1 LAILPVDENYQSLQR
16 LNRHRGNLVKQRAK
30 LQVQIRGMMHESM
43 PGYDEL
49 FIQHQFFKKSV
60 AMPVAKNFTSAA
72 AIKRAGP
79 IEHYASA
86 RAINGRAGLFPSRYQ
101 SDTVDHQGGLSR
113 SCNRRLRGAAMMVAK
128 NLIKCHPYHR
138 GLCAF

>member
-1 LAILPVDENYQSLQR
+1 MPNAGPNGYGLAILPVDENYQSLQR

-60 AMPVAKNFTSAA
+60 AMPVAKNFTLAA
-72 AIKRAGP
+72 AIKRAGEDGLAKHSKQQKIRSHHSTLDRIVAWSHTAAEP
-79 IEHYASA
+79 TGLASMLTKQWS
-86 RAINGRAGLFPSRYQ
+86 GL
-101 SDTVDHQGGLSR
+101 L
-113 SCNRRLRGAAMMVAK
+113 
-128 NLIKCHPYHR
+128 
-138 GLCAF
+138 